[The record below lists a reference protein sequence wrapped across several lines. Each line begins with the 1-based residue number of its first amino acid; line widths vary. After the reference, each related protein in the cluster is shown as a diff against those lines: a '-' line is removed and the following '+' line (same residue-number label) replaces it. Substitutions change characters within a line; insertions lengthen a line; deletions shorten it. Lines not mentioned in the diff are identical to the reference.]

1 MSRKSRVVLQTQSRR
16 RRIRAPLT
24 LATFG
29 GLEIG
34 MPLAVQVRTGVIQ
47 TSESLGTSLDAGC
60 TSTFW
65 RKSSKFEQT
74 LNYA

>member
-24 LATFG
+24 LATLG

-47 TSESLGTSLDAGC
+47 TSESLGTSLDAHLHSGEKVV
-60 TSTFW
+60 SL
-65 RKSSKFEQT
+65 SKH
-74 LNYA
+74 